1 MRSTYGQ
8 FVFAVALLQCVCAA
22 APDDKLVTVAA
33 HMVDG
38 ETVVGRLVA
47 FSFADGLVIEVS
59 PEEERSYPTRDL
71 VRISNVEQ
79 ARTRSMRRSWRRGS
93 VFFLSGSDRA
103 VGSIAASDDADML
116 RIDTIDQGELTLP
129 LDHLLGLSIARA
141 GGKTGVDDSR
151 LEGTKSVDE
160 DLIALTNGDT
170 VRGFI
175 VAIDPGGITIDAPSG
190 ETRIPIGLVVGARLA
205 TDDLPPAKIPHAIV
219 RLRDGGRYTVTKLDW
234 RGNVV
239 RVRHR
244 HGQET
249 LIEAE
254 RIVRVDCVGG
264 RWEWISDHKPIS
276 YQHTPMLSL
285 GWEFRCDRNVLGGPM
300 VIDGTRFE
308 HGVGVHSRSS
318 LIYDLKGEYSEFVTL
333 MGLDDSSGPLADV
346 TAVIRVDG
354 QRRFE
359 RENLRAGVLVGPIRF
374 DVSGANRIELI
385 VRFGENGDIQD
396 RFNWADAALVR

>member
-1 MRSTYGQ
+1 MRSTRRQ
-8 FVFAVALLQCVCAA
+8 FVLAVALTQCVCAA
-22 APDDKLVTVAA
+22 APNDKLLTVAA
-33 HMVDG
+33 NTVDG

-47 FSFADGLVIEVS
+47 FSLADGLVIAVS

-79 ARTRSMRRSWRRGS
+79 SRIRATRRPWRRS
-93 VFFLSGSDRA
+93 VFLLAGGDRA
-103 VGSIAASDDADML
+103 VGSITASDDVDML

-129 LDHLLGLSIARA
+129 LEYLLGLRIARA
-141 GGKTGVDDSR
+141 GGNTGVHESS
-151 LEGTKSVDE
+151 LEGTKTLDE
-160 DLIALTNGDT
+160 DVIALTNGDT

-175 VAIDPGGITIDAPSG
+175 IAIDPGGIAIDAPSG

-205 TDDLPPAKIPHAIV
+205 TDDLLPAKIPHAIV
-219 RLRDGGRYTVTKLDW
+219 RLRDGGRYTVTEIDW
-234 RGNVV
+234 KGNVV

-254 RIVRVDCVGG
+254 RIVRVDVVGG

-285 GWEFRCDRNVLGGPM
+285 GWEFRSDRNVLGGPM
-300 VIDGTRFE
+300 VIDATRFE
-308 HGVGVHSRSS
+308 HGVGVHSQSS

-333 MGLDDSSGPLADV
+333 MGLDDDSGPLADV

-385 VRFGENGDIQD
+385 VHFGQNGDIQD